1 MSRKTWGYIIVSV
14 ALAVTLQAC
23 GGGGGGEPAGGG
35 PVVVPDTTAPTVT
48 AFTLPATATS
58 LIVSVSDFT
67 ATDNVAVTGYMVT
80 QSATPT
86 PTPTPPAAGDAGWT
100 ATATATVTAAAAGS
114 YTFFPWAK
122 DAAGNVS
129 AAFGSPR
136 TVTITL
142 PPASVAVTASGTDTT
157 TAVGGDAT
165 FTFAAVAN
173 IPILYN
179 ISGFGA
185 GDKLVL
191 PAFGGAP
198 NALSI
203 VNPNPADGIVTIQL
217 TRNVGGD
224 KFDITV
230 VLDGLTAQD
239 PQISDVASFNLVFGA
254 NSLQQL

>member
-1 MSRKTWGYIIVSV
+1 MRKTWSYVIVSV
-14 ALAVTLQAC
+14 VLAVTLQAC
-23 GGGGGGEPAGGG
+23 GGGGGGGGTVDNG
-35 PVVVPDTTAPTVT
+35 PVVVTDTAPPAVT
-48 AFTLPATATS
+48 AFTMPPSAAS
-58 LIVSVSDFT
+58 LIVSVSTFT
-67 ATDNVAVTGYMVT
+67 ATDNVAVTGFIVT
-80 QSATPT
+80 QSATP
-86 PTPTPPAAGDAGWT
+86 PAATDAGWT

-114 YTFFPWAK
+114 QTFYPWAK

-129 AAFGSPR
+129 LVGIPA

-157 TAVGGDAT
+157 TAVGVDAT

-173 IPILYN
+173 TPIVYN

-198 NALSI
+198 NALDI
-203 VNPNPADGIVTIQL
+203 VNTSLTDGIVTVQL

-224 KFDITV
+224 KFNIDVT
-230 VLDGLTAQD
+230 LDGLTPAQD
-239 PQISDVASFNLVFGA
+239 QQISDVASFNLVFGA
-254 NSLQQL
+254 NSIQQL